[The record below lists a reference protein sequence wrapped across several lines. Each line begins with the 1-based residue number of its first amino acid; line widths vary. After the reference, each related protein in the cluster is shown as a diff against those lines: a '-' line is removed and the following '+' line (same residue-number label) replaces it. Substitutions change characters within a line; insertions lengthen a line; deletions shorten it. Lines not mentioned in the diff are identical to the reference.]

1 VLLEADDLGPEAVA
15 FVRELIDTF
24 TQLATVSDGFG
35 SVRWVYEA
43 GAAGALSG
51 TARAHPFCV
60 RRPLAGPAHSSL
72 TAHGSG

>member
-43 GAAGALSG
+43 ALR
-51 TARAHPFCV
+51 ARCRARHAPIRSAFDA
-60 RRPLAGPAHSSL
+60 RLRGLPTPR
-72 TAHGSG
+72 